1 MALVAC
7 WPGAALSSRPE
18 LEGAWRWLGGWA
30 LVSAAGGVAGALL
43 LLSTPGGAFRH
54 VVPFLVVLGALAL
67 VLQPRLSRLTKNRL
81 RGNRPVLAGSL
92 FSFSAYNGYFGAG
105 AGVMTL
111 ALVLLVVDDHVA
123 RANALKNLL
132 VGAAGTAS
140 AIVLAVAG
148 PVEWSAVWPLA
159 AGMFVG
165 STVGPRLP
173 PPSRQRVALARV
185 PPRRRRRR
193 QAVGEPR
200 LRRGRPLGVAPHPSR
215 PAHEPTAYTRPV
227 SYHPS
232 GGTGTV
238 TFTIPSGMPDRAAA
252 VDLVPDVSIPARDG
266 ISFGADVY
274 LPAGLGPVPAIVI
287 RQPYGRRT
295 PEMGFGVVADFFARK
310 GYACVVEDVRGSS
323 PPGASSTRA

>member
-1 MALVAC
+1 MISTGDTALLVAAGAVAGVVGTAGGITSLISYPALLLAGVGALPANVANIVALVAC

-18 LEGAWRWLGGWA
+18 LAGVWRWLGRWA
-30 LVSAAGGVAGALL
+30 LVGAAGGVAGALL
-43 LLSTPGGAFRH
+43 LLSTPSGAFRH
-54 VVPFLVVLGALAL
+54 VVPFLVALGSLAL

-165 STVGPRLP
+165 STVGPRL
-173 PPSRQRVALARV
+173 ARRL
-185 PPRRRRRR
+185 PG
-193 QAVGEPR
+193 AV
-200 LRRGRPLGVAPHPSR
+200 LRWLVFLLGIGVAVKLW
-215 PAHEPTAYTRPV
+215 V
-227 SYHPS
+227 S
-232 GGTGTV
+232 
-238 TFTIPSGMPDRAAA
+238 
-252 VDLVPDVSIPARDG
+252 
-266 ISFGADVY
+266 
-274 LPAGLGPVPAIVI
+274 
-287 RQPYGRRT
+287 
-295 PEMGFGVVADFFARK
+295 
-310 GYACVVEDVRGSS
+310 
-323 PPGASSTRA
+323 PG